1 MYLETW
7 MIVTL
12 VIAFGACAFWS
23 RGNGYYA
30 GAARVLEI
38 LEEQRLIKIDDDGQI
53 KRWTPYAELPAKK
66 TRKKKVDI

>member
-12 VIAFGACAFWS
+12 VLAFGACAFWS

-30 GAARVLEI
+30 GAAQVLKM
-38 LEEQRLIKIDDDGQI
+38 LEEQRFIKIDEEGQI
-53 KRWTPYAELPAKK
+53 KRWTPYAELPEKK
-66 TRKKKVDI
+66 ARKKKA

>member
-7 MIVTL
+7 MIVAIVL
-12 VIAFGACAFWS
+12 AFGACAFFS

-30 GAARVLEI
+30 GAARVLEV

-53 KRWTPYAELPAKK
+53 KRWTPYAELPEKK
-66 TRKKKVDI
+66 TRKKKV